1 MVPERGDDKVSLKNK
16 LLILV
21 CGIFAILV
29 VSSREYPR
37 WRGIITH
44 QEIFS
49 FLVLCS
55 IMLYLV
61 WIKRKFLVK

>member
-1 MVPERGDDKVSLKNK
+1 MSLKNK
-16 LLILV
+16 LLLLV

-29 VSSREYPR
+29 VLSREYPR
-37 WRGIITH
+37 WRGMITN

-61 WIKRKFLVK
+61 WVIRKFLVK